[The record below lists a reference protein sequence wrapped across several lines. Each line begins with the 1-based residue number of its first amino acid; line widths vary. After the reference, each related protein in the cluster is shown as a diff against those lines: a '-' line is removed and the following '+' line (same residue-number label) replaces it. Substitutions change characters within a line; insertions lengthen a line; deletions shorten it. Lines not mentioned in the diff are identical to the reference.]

1 MSNSN
6 QDSATSLEQLQRDL
20 LALSPRDKAS
30 AIQLLTAS
38 LDGNWGTIRKLPDSK
53 GDAFVGDTGIS
64 VWFLAFRQEK
74 GSTDAEIL
82 AECPDLSATDLA
94 NAWLYARLHEDEI
107 QAAIQ
112 YHLAESQPDV
122 DDDSKEDIVNS
133 LRQSWREVKAE
144 NTIPLSQMW
153 EGIDV

>member
-6 QDSATSLEQLQRDL
+6 QDSTTSLEQLQRDL
-20 LALSPRDKAS
+20 LALSPKDKAS
-30 AIQLLTAS
+30 VIQLLIAS
-38 LDGNWGTIRKLPDSK
+38 LDGKWGTIRKLPDSK

-64 VWFLAFRQEK
+64 VWFLVSRREK
-74 GSTDAEIL
+74 GSADAEIL

-107 QAAIQ
+107 QSAIQ
-112 YHLAESQPDV
+112 HHLADSQSDV

-133 LRQSWREVKAE
+133 LKQAWREVKAGD
-144 NTIPLSQMW
+144 TIPLSQMW